1 MSKFSF
7 FFLATP
13 PIKVKLHLRE
23 RLLIANHLDQSLS
36 STNHKYWASVRFNLL
51 HSFLEVNNCIATF
64 TSHWKLHEF
73 GAEKPIS
80 WAKLTH
86 FDFSAVCFTVW
97 SHILRTVGDA
107 LSRYMLNLSMK
118 ESPHPNSLHIHYIY
132 SVSEPIPTRIWLRI
146 PSHHL
151 NPHGLVHLALFFFFS
166 PILWYSQRPDH
177 PK

>member
-13 PIKVKLHLRE
+13 PIKVKLHLRG

-97 SHILRTVGDA
+97 SHILSTVGNA
-107 LSRYMLNLSMK
+107 VSQIHAKSLNEREAPPPK
-118 ESPHPNSLHIHYIY
+118 QPPYTLHILCVRTN
-132 SVSEPIPTRIWLRI
+132 S
-146 PSHHL
+146 
-151 NPHGLVHLALFFFFS
+151 NKNLAQDSQSSFKSSWTSAFGSFFFF
-166 PILWYSQRPDH
+166 PPNFVI
-177 PK
+177 